1 MAVPPLVVNPLT
13 RSSTSTG
20 TNDGSPLLTPTS
32 PTLSPSSGASQSG
45 SGLGCQHVSSTTST
59 NSRDSNTSSESGL
72 ISIIQQQGVMS
83 ASTPMFGVFRLS
95 PDQSTQTN
103 NGFSVFTQPLIVNKA
118 RLPLVQ

>member
-1 MAVPPLVVNPLT
+1 MHFFDECNSYADVENARNAFALA
-13 RSSTSTG
+13 G
-20 TNDGSPLLTPTS
+20 T
-32 PTLSPSSGASQSG
+32 
-45 SGLGCQHVSSTTST
+45 GLGCPHVSSTTST

-118 RLPLVQ
+118 QLPLVQ